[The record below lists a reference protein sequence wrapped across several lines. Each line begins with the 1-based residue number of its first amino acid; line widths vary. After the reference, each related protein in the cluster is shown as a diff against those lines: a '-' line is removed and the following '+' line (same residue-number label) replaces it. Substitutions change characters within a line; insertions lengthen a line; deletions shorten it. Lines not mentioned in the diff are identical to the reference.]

1 MRKICLLISLTSLVA
16 REPIELDEF
25 VEGYFLITQSKMESS
40 PTVWQDI
47 REGYL
52 RSYGIYFT
60 ELLLDS
66 LDNGQLTSYHAGIRH
81 FQTLEDLRIEV
92 KSNKGFE
99 YVVEPRRVP
108 TYNINYFSSL
118 SD

>member
-1 MRKICLLISLTSLVA
+1 MA
-16 REPIELDEF
+16 REPLELDEF
-25 VEGYFLITQSKMESS
+25 EEGYFLIAQSKMESS

-60 ELLLDS
+60 EQLLDS
-66 LDNGQLTSYHAGIRH
+66 LDNGQLSSYHAGIRH

-108 TYNINYFSSL
+108 SYNINYFSSL
-118 SD
+118 ND

>member
-1 MRKICLLISLTSLVA
+1 MRRICLLISLTSLMA
-16 REPIELDEF
+16 MEPIELDEF
-25 VEGYFLITQSKMESS
+25 VEGYFLIAQSKMESS

-66 LDNGQLTSYHAGIRH
+66 LDNGQLSSYDAGIRH

>member
-1 MRKICLLISLTSLVA
+1 MA

-25 VEGYFLITQSKMESS
+25 VEGYFLIAQSKMESS

-60 ELLLDS
+60 EQLLDS
-66 LDNGQLTSYHAGIRH
+66 LDNGQLSSYHAGIRH

-99 YVVEPRRVP
+99 YLVKPRRVP

-118 SD
+118 ND

>member
-1 MRKICLLISLTSLVA
+1 MRRICLLISLTSLVA
-16 REPIELDEF
+16 MEPIELDEF
-25 VEGYFLITQSKMESS
+25 VEGYFLIAQSKMESS

-66 LDNGQLTSYHAGIRH
+66 LDNGQLSSYHAGIRH